1 MNSQKNKNRN
11 IQATVL
17 FAVCFFAY
25 MTSYIGRNTFSAL
38 LTSMSGEGIIERDLA
53 GTVATAYMLAYGVGQ
68 IVFGRLSQKISPTV
82 LMPLGLVGSG
92 LANVAMAF
100 APSYAVCLVLWGLCG
115 AFNAMLWPSLTRAF
129 AEWLPD
135 ERKQSAGVNI
145 SLTIPFG
152 SVISLLLCSFLLRIM
167 NWKVC
172 YVVCGM
178 IVTLSGV
185 VALIGF
191 RSIGTYINSRKQMFL
206 NELTNKAGSEKASFP
221 AKTLFGTLAILIIPV
236 AMINGSLKD
245 SLTSWAPTIV
255 EDTFLTDPTFSSLV
269 SVMLPIISVSGA
281 YIAKFVDK
289 HIKNELRTSAIL
301 FGVVSACHIM
311 LALVGNVSVWVT
323 VVLLAVSVAATWGI
337 NTMIISLF
345 PLRFAKIGASG
356 AVSGVLNSGNCLFSG
371 LMSTVYGIMSVGC
384 GWTSV
389 YVLCA
394 IFGVIAIVAALAS
407 SKTAGNIRY

>member
-1 MNSQKNKNRN
+1 MNSVKNKNKN
-11 IQATVL
+11 LHATVL

-53 GTVATAYMLAYGVGQ
+53 GTVATAYMLTYGIGQ
-68 IVFGRLSQKISPTV
+68 IVFGRLSQRISPTV

-100 APSYAVCLVLWGLCG
+100 APTYTVCLILWGFCG

-135 ERKQSAGVNI
+135 DRKQSAGVNI

-152 SVISLLLCSFLLRIM
+152 SVISLLLCSILLKTM
-167 NWKVC
+167 NWKAC
-172 YVVCGM
+172 YIACGA
-178 IVTLSGV
+178 IVALSGV
-185 VALIGF
+185 VSIIGF
-191 RSIGTYINSRKQMFL
+191 RSIGGYISDRKQMFSR
-206 NELTNKAGSEKASFP
+206 ELSAKEGTAKASFP
-221 AKTLFGTLAILIIPV
+221 ARTLFGTLAILLIPV
-236 AMINGSLKD
+236 AMINGALKD

-255 EDTFLTDPTFSSLV
+255 EDTFLTEPTFSSLV
-269 SVMLPIISVSGA
+269 AIVLPIISVSGA
-281 YIAKFVDK
+281 YVAKFVDK
-289 HIKNELRTSAIL
+289 YIRNELRTSAVL
-301 FGVVSACHIM
+301 FTVVTACHVT
-311 LALVGNVSVWVT
+311 LSLVGQVNVWLT
-323 VVLLAVSVAATWGI
+323 VVLLAVSVAATWGV

-371 LMSTVYGIMSVGC
+371 LMSTVYGLMSVNL

-389 YVLCA
+389 YALCA
-394 IFGVIAIVAALAS
+394 IFGVTAIIASLVS
-407 SKTAGNIRY
+407 SKSAGSIKY

>member
-1 MNSQKNKNRN
+1 MNSVKNKNKN
-11 IQATVL
+11 LQATVL

-38 LTSMSGEGIIERDLA
+38 LTSMSGDGIIERDLA
-53 GTVATAYMLAYGVGQ
+53 GTVATAYMLAYGIGQ
-68 IVFGRLSQKISPTV
+68 IVFGRLSERVSPTV

-92 LANVAMAF
+92 LANVGMAF
-100 APSYAVCLVLWGLCG
+100 APSYVVCLVFWGLCG

-135 ERKQSAGVNI
+135 DRKRSAGVNI

-152 SVISLLLCSFLLRIM
+152 SVISFLLCSLFLAAFD
-167 NWKVC
+167 WKTC
-172 YVVCGM
+172 YIVCGS

-185 VALIGF
+185 ASMAGF
-191 RSIGTYINSRKQMFL
+191 GSIRGYISDRKQMFS
-206 NELTNKAGSEKASFP
+206 NELSKKSEQGKARFP
-221 AKTLFGTLAILIIPV
+221 AKELFGTLAILIIPV
-236 AMINGSLKD
+236 AMINGALKE
-245 SLTSWAPTIV
+245 SVTSWVPTII
-255 EDTFLTDPTFSSLV
+255 EDTFLTEPTFSSLITII
-269 SVMLPIISVSGA
+269 LPVISVSGA

-289 HIKNELRTSAIL
+289 YVKNELKTAAIL
-301 FGVVSACHIM
+301 FGVTMICH
-311 LALVGNVSVWVT
+311 LSLCFVGSVNVWLT
-323 VVLLAVSVAATWGI
+323 VLLLAVSVAATWGI

-371 LMSTVYGIMSVGC
+371 LMSTVYGVMSAGL

-389 YVLCA
+389 YALCA
-394 IFGVIAIVAALAS
+394 IFGFLAIVAAIIS
-407 SKTAGNIRY
+407 SSSAAKIEY

>member
-1 MNSQKNKNRN
+1 MNSEKNKSKN

-53 GTVATAYMLAYGVGQ
+53 GTVATAYMLAYGIGQ
-68 IVFGRLSQKISPTV
+68 IVFGRLSQRISPTV

-92 LANVAMAF
+92 LANVGMAF
-100 APSYAVCLVLWGLCG
+100 ARSYAACLALWGLCG

-135 ERKQSAGVNI
+135 DRKQSAGVNI

-152 SVISLLLCSFLLRIM
+152 SVISLLLCSLLLGTFDWRT
-167 NWKVC
+167 C
-172 YVVCGM
+172 YIACGV

-185 VALIGF
+185 VAMIGF
-191 RSIGTYINSRKQMFL
+191 GSIKGYIDNKKQMFSKGL
-206 NELTNKAGSEKASFP
+206 VSTEGTDKARFP
-221 AKTLFGTLAILIIPV
+221 ARTLFGTFAILIIPV
-236 AMINGSLKD
+236 AMINGALKE
-245 SLTSWAPTIV
+245 SVTSWVPTIV

-269 SVMLPIISVSGA
+269 SIALPIISVSGA
-281 YIAKFVDK
+281 YVAKFVDK
-289 HIKNELRTSAIL
+289 LVKNELRTSAIL
-301 FGVVSACHIM
+301 FAVVTSCHVGLWILGGV
-311 LALVGNVSVWVT
+311 NVWLT
-323 VVLLAVSVAATWGI
+323 VVLLAVSVAATWGV

-371 LMSTVYGIMSVGC
+371 LMSTVYGIVSVGH

-389 YVLCA
+389 YLICA
-394 IFGVIAIVAALAS
+394 IFGLIAIAASLVS
-407 SKTAGNIRY
+407 SKAAGNIKY